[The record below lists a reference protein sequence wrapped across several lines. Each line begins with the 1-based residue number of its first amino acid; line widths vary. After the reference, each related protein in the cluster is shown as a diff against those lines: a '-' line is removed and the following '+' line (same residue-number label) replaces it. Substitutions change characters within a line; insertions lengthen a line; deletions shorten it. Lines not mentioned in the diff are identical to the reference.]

1 MDLDGLGPVQ
11 RTTAAQAVAERL
23 LGMVREGT
31 LAAGDR
37 LPTERELSER
47 LGVGGSSG
55 RAAMQRVATLHVV
68 ETRPGA
74 GTFVRQPRLGDML
87 RPETLSLLAAN
98 TRAMELLEAR
108 EMIEPPLARL
118 AAIRG
123 RQEDFAAIE
132 DLLAEHPRALDS

>member
-1 MDLDGLGPVQ
+1 MGPDWLGPVQ

-23 LGMVREGT
+23 GVGRSSVRE
-31 LAAGDR
+31 
-37 LPTERELSER
+37 
-47 LGVGGSSG
+47 
-55 RAAMQRVATLHVV
+55 AMQMLATLHVV
-68 ETRPGA
+68 EARPGA
-74 GTFVRQPRLGDML
+74 GTFVHRPRLGDIL

-123 RQEDFAAIE
+123 TPEDFAAVA
-132 DLLAEHPRALDS
+132 DLLDEHRRAL

>member
-37 LPTERELSER
+37 LPTERELAER
-47 LGVGGSSG
+47 LGVGRSSV
-55 RAAMQRVATLHVV
+55 REAMQMLATLHVV

-74 GTFVRQPRLGDML
+74 APSSAGRAWATCCGPR
-87 RPETLSLLAAN
+87 R
-98 TRAMELLEAR
+98 
-108 EMIEPPLARL
+108 
-118 AAIRG
+118 
-123 RQEDFAAIE
+123 
-132 DLLAEHPRALDS
+132 